1 MSMRKETTDMEHKSI
16 MNVVVYEKD
25 SLIHGGKQ
33 DA

>member
-1 MSMRKETTDMEHKSI
+1 MSMRKETDDMENKPI

-25 SLIHGGKQ
+25 SMICGGKQ